1 MAIIK
6 TKEDYDNLAVSL
18 GNIRNDVNQLIKE
31 GSIEVDGQ
39 QITLEFFLG
48 GDYKVKI
55 FFDLATLLISTLRQG
70 LLNGEYTNTRS
81 FRGSYKRQ
89 IPGAGILI
97 VLQHLA
103 TIAIHAQVK
112 FHSIQVYCPQNNQVP
127 PPYFHTG
134 TI

>member
-48 GDYKVKI
+48 GDYKVT
-55 FFDLATLLISTLRQG
+55 FF
-70 LLNGEYTNTRS
+70 
-81 FRGSYKRQ
+81 F
-89 IPGAGILI
+89 
-97 VLQHLA
+97 
-103 TIAIHAQVK
+103 
-112 FHSIQVYCPQNNQVP
+112 
-127 PPYFHTG
+127 
-134 TI
+134 